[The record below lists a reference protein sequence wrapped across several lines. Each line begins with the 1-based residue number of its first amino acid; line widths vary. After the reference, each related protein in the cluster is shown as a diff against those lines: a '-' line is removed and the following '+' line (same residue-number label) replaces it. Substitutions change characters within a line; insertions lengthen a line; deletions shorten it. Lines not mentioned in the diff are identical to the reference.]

1 VTGTRTRLLPLLGL
15 VIALALAYAINRML
29 YIQER
34 NFRFTS
40 NFKLYLIWLL
50 VCGLLLIVIWLALG
64 WITLSLSHRSALVS
78 IVFLVVGL
86 SVFSYPFLWQSFTW
100 IPNLMVYWIDTPL
113 SYTGSYIV
121 VLGFLNLFL
130 PINRS
135 EKS

>member
-1 VTGTRTRLLPLLGL
+1 MTGTRTRLLPLLGL

-29 YIQER
+29 TIQER

-50 VCGLLLIVIWLALG
+50 VCGLLLIVIWLGLA

-86 SVFSYPFLWQSFTW
+86 LVFSYPFLWQSFTW
-100 IPNLMVYWIDTPL
+100 IPNVVVYWIDTPL